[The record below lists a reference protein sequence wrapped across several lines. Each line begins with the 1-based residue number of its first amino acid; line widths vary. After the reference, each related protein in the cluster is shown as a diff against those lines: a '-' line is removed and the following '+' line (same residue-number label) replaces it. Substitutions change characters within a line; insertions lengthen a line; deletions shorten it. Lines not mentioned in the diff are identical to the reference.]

1 MDRILHYMIVIVVLS
16 LNGFSYET
24 ITNHVMIVA
33 GLLGF
38 DFPRLNALNVTVRLE
53 FYDHFDLFT

>member
-1 MDRILHYMIVIVVLS
+1 MIVIVVLS